1 MDLTSNFK
9 GYGVIVEYAD
19 SGTDFDKGDKF
30 DTIDDFVSELRYTS
44 KVTELDFIGIESDDD
59 GEEYVALFRD
69 RNIGYGVRIYFKL
82 ILGYKKDIAKAI
94 EDMV

>member
-1 MDLTSNFK
+1 MELMSNFK
-9 GYGVIVEYAD
+9 GYGVIIEYAD
-19 SGTDFDKGDKF
+19 SDTDFSEGDEF
-30 DTIDDFVSELRYTS
+30 DTIDDFVEKLKYTS
-44 KVTELDFIGIESDDD
+44 KVAELDFVGIKSDDNRND
-59 GEEYVALFRD
+59 YVALFRD